1 MVDELPDEGRWE
13 VRKLH
18 LERSNWVGADK
29 ERAGMLAQPDGPPDR
44 PPALP
49 SDPTES
55 TPLACVVRG
64 KSCQSD
70 SEWRQLLKP
79 FMED

>member
-1 MVDELPDEGRWE
+1 VTSVSLHEEERVSKMVDDLPDEGRWE

-55 TPLACVVRG
+55 TPLALGV
-64 KSCQSD
+64 K
-70 SEWRQLLKP
+70 
-79 FMED
+79 

>member
-18 LERSNWVGADK
+18 LVGADK

-44 PPALP
+44 AA
-49 SDPTES
+49 SS
-55 TPLACVVRG
+55 AIR
-64 KSCQSD
+64 SY
-70 SEWRQLLKP
+70 
-79 FMED
+79 

>member
-49 SDPTES
+49 SDPTD
-55 TPLACVVRG
+55 V
-64 KSCQSD
+64 
-70 SEWRQLLKP
+70 W
-79 FMED
+79 

>member
-55 TPLACVVRG
+55 TPLALGV
-64 KSCQSD
+64 K
-70 SEWRQLLKP
+70 
-79 FMED
+79 